1 MIVHI
6 DPLLS
11 IYFGDARSSMQR
23 EFLMDECSQENLWK
37 QEKIR
42 QVKDLLRFQALVLL
56 KQLHSTVGVTVSDE
70 SLSKVTE
77 HKQEGDFLVTKRVLT
92 GLGVYTADCLPI
104 VFYDTYNR
112 AVGICHAG
120 WVGSVNK
127 VAVRTLERMQT
138 DYGTNLDH
146 VRIFFG
152 PSAKICCYEVQEDFK
167 EKLDG
172 FSFQDKVLLERGG
185 KLFFNLPLFNK
196 LQLEEYGVK
205 KTAFQTS
212 YNICT
217 ICNTSYCSSRRDR
230 HSNER
235 QLTVVTLK

>member
-1 MIVHI
+1 MILHN

-11 IYFGDARSSMQR
+11 IYFGDARSGMQR
-23 EFLMDECSQENLWK
+23 DFLMDECSQEELWK
-37 QEKIR
+37 QDKLLEVKKLLQL
-42 QVKDLLRFQALVLL
+42 QVLVFL
-56 KQLHSTVGVTVSDE
+56 KQLHSAAGVTVSDE
-70 SLSKVTE
+70 ALTEVTE
-77 HKQEGDFLVTKRVLT
+77 HKQEGDFLITKRVLT

-112 AVGICHAG
+112 VVGICHAG
-120 WVGSVNK
+120 WAGSVNK
-127 VAVRTLERMQT
+127 VAVRTLERMQK

-146 VRIFFG
+146 LRIFFG
-152 PSAKICCYEVQEDFK
+152 PSAKPCCYEVKPDFK
-167 EKLDG
+167 KHLEG
-172 FSFQDKVLLERGG
+172 FAFQDKVIIERGDQ
-185 KLFFNLPLFNK
+185 LFFDLPQFNR

-205 KTAFQTS
+205 NESFQTN

-230 HSNER
+230 QNMER